1 MTHRLIV
8 RLGCYACNAVST
20 HAHSHG
26 MASPF
31 VGHHPSFVDV
41 LGAAPRLLRLIDAP
55 AHEGPVYASDE
66 HALYVTSTPTPAHES
81 SILRIPLTD
90 DRIPAL
96 RGEVTVLV
104 EFTGGANGM
113 TLDRDSALLACVQG
127 NMTKRAAIARVDRRT
142 GEMTTIVDGW
152 GDLPLNSPND
162 VVLHS
167 DGTIWFTDPSYG
179 HLQGFRPPPRA
190 GDHVYRYEPRT
201 RRLTVVSDE
210 QVKPNGL
217 AFSPDETVLYRGRQ
231 RREARAGELPPSV
244 ATSRGLLLRGGWPP
258 AHQPQAAQCYQPRLP
273 GRAES
278 RPRRT
283 RLHIRLGR
291 RARPRLGRPT
301 SRPDRRPGRRELLF
315 RWARVQ
321 RFVHHNRR
329 GHLGR
334 SARCRRPSP
343 SLTAAPPGV
352 GPTSPRSHR
361 MIPIRSRRVLTDAG
375 VESVVAAAEALALAK
390 RYRVVIT

>member
-1 MTHRLIV
+1 
-8 RLGCYACNAVST
+8 
-20 HAHSHG
+20 

-217 AFSPDETVLYRGRQ
+217 AFSPDETVLYVGDSGANQEPGSFHPQLPHHVVSYDVVDGRRLIN
-231 RREARAGELPPSV
+231 RRLHSVTNPGFPDGLKVDRAGRV
-244 ATSRGLLLRGGWPP
+244 YTSALDGVHVHDSDGLLLGQIVVPGAVNFCFGGRECNVLFITTDEAIWAAVLAAAGP
-258 AHQPQAAQCYQPRLP
+258 APLSQPR
-273 GRAES
+273 
-278 RPRRT
+278 
-283 RLHIRLGR
+283 
-291 RARPRLGRPT
+291 
-301 SRPDRRPGRRELLF
+301 
-315 RWARVQ
+315 
-321 RFVHHNRR
+321 
-329 GHLGR
+329 HLA
-334 SARCRRPSP
+334 S
-343 SLTAAPPGV
+343 APPRQGV
-352 GPTSPRSHR
+352 T
-361 MIPIRSRRVLTDAG
+361 A
-375 VESVVAAAEALALAK
+375 
-390 RYRVVIT
+390 